1 MFEALPLN
9 YEYDALEPFIDRET
23 MILHYDK
30 HYMNY
35 LNNLNK
41 YLKEAG
47 YKGTMTLPEIVQ
59 NIEIFPLN
67 LRSRILFNAGGVLN
81 HNLYFNQFSNKGNNI
96 PTGSLKNK
104 IDSQFGSYS
113 NLIKILKDKANTL
126 VGSGFVFLVLNK
138 EGDLEIMNMS
148 NQETPYM
155 YGYKPILALDLWEHA
170 YYLKYNNEKNK
181 YVDALFEIL
190 DFDNIGEIY
199 EEAKNPKTN
208 IK

>member
-199 EEAKNPKTN
+199 EEAKNTKTN

>member
-30 HYMNY
+30 HYVNY

-199 EEAKNPKTN
+199 EEAKNTKTN

>member
-9 YEYDALEPFIDRET
+9 YEYDALEPFIDKET
-23 MILHYDK
+23 VFLHYNK

-41 YLKEAG
+41 LLKDAG
-47 YKGTMTLPEIVQ
+47 YKGFMTLPEIVQ

-81 HNLYFNQFSNKGNNI
+81 HDLYFSQFSNKGKNI

-113 NLIKILKDKANTL
+113 NLVKLLKDKASDL
-126 VGSGFVFLVLNK
+126 MGSGFVFLVLNK
-138 EGDLEIMNMS
+138 EGDLEIMSMS
-148 NQETPYM
+148 NQETPYR
-155 YGYKPILALDLWEHA
+155 YGYVPILALDLWEHS
-170 YYLKYNNEKNK
+170 YYLKYRNERNK

-190 DFDNIGEIY
+190 DFDNIGENY
-199 EEAKNPKTN
+199 EKAKKN